1 MIEVKQNTKQAQQI
15 VHSYER
21 LKSIFNAGIFG
32 LYNKPS
38 AEKIGTYDN
47 CIARASKL
55 GTIKD
60 IKGCGGTRFY
70 TLYIGVQGADENY
83 IIQETY
89 ANTRILKGVML

>member
-1 MIEVKQNTKQAQQI
+1 MIEVKQNTKQAQEI
-15 VHSYER
+15 KHSYER

-38 AEKIGTYDN
+38 AEKIESYDN
-47 CIARASKL
+47 CIKRASKL

-60 IKGCGGTRFY
+60 IKGCGGTQFY

-89 ANTRILKGVML
+89 ANTRILKGVIL